1 MLGVA
6 VGCIGLSYAEF
17 CGIEPRE
24 FSCIYEAYNN
34 EQTAQYRDKW
44 ERMRML
50 ASITIQPH
58 VKNRVIPRKLLEFPW
73 EKKTL
78 KHNKPLP
85 PVSKEDSI
93 RRFESLLKRAKD

>member
-1 MLGVA
+1 MLGIA
-6 VGCIGLSYAEF
+6 VGVIGLSYVEF
-17 CGIEPRE
+17 CRLEPYE
-24 FSCIYEAYNN
+24 FSYIYEAYSD
-34 EQTAQYRDKW
+34 ERAERDQADW

-73 EKKTL
+73 EKKAL
-78 KHNKPLP
+78 KHNKPDH

-93 RRFESLLKRAKD
+93 RRFESLLKRVKD